1 MLLNTTIYHTHKKT
15 HKNKKKQ
22 QKKTKKTKK
31 TKKQKSFFLIVSL
44 LHYFYLKVIFKCFS
58 LNITLMFFINIS
70 FLFFTQHF

>member
-44 LHYFYLKVIFKCFS
+44 LHYFYLNCFS
-58 LNITLMFFINIS
+58 ITL
-70 FLFFTQHF
+70 FLFKSYIQVLFA